1 MHYSHEPDLKASILL
16 VSESDN
22 EGGRDKENQGRAN
35 RFIEK
40 KYRNVVQG
48 GKKELVINVRVCV
61 CARTKTRAEALIC
74 VALCFGRFHQW
85 LAL

>member
-48 GKKELVINVRVCV
+48 EKKSWWLMCGCV
-61 CARTKTRAEALIC
+61 FVHAQRPEPKP
-74 VALCFGRFHQW
+74 
-85 LAL
+85 